1 MSIRKSKISFT
12 TKYGIF
18 ICMFLLAA
26 NFLLGI
32 VLMTQS
38 KKAMTELI
46 QGKMLGAAKV
56 AAASLDGDL
65 LGSVTSSDVSSNSE
79 NYQLLLNTLKLF
91 QDNMDMEYVYAVRR
105 INDTK
110 YTFIVDPDP
119 VDPGKFGETIT
130 YTEALSHAS
139 LGMPSV
145 DEKPSYDRWGYFY
158 SAYCPVYDSEGRLA
172 GIVGVDYD
180 ARWYDDQVATNTASI
195 LLISIF
201 SLLICGS
208 VIFIATNRF
217 SKKIKDLNE
226 ELFDLSNE
234 VDCLNKE
241 VTANA
246 KLQKSTAPASWQ
258 ASAEAEDVEKATS
271 FDVLGDRI
279 RQARQDVKQYVS
291 FIREQDYVDPLT
303 GVGNKTAYLE
313 YAKDLDLHF
322 GNEELVFSTV
332 VLNVNNL
339 KSINDRY
346 DLKLGDR
353 MIIDTATLLLR
364 VFDPKTVFHL
374 EGGNFIVF
382 MEDANLNSLN
392 KALEDLQGRLAVFNA
407 CEKNYETDLSFIWGS
422 STYDAST
429 DQNCGAVI
437 KKAMEDLSKNKALYY
452 QKNGDRRKQ

>member
-1 MSIRKSKISFT
+1 M
-12 TKYGIF
+12 
-18 ICMFLLAA
+18 
-26 NFLLGI
+26 
-32 VLMTQS
+32 
-38 KKAMTELI
+38 
-46 QGKMLGAAKV
+46 
-56 AAASLDGDL
+56 
-65 LGSVTSSDVSSNSE
+65 
-79 NYQLLLNTLKLF
+79 
-91 QDNMDMEYVYAVRR
+91 
-105 INDTK
+105 
-110 YTFIVDPDP
+110 
-119 VDPGKFGETIT
+119 
-130 YTEALSHAS
+130 
-139 LGMPSV
+139 
-145 DEKPSYDRWGYFY
+145 
-158 SAYCPVYDSEGRLA
+158 
-172 GIVGVDYD
+172 
-180 ARWYDDQVATNTASI
+180 
-195 LLISIF
+195 
-201 SLLICGS
+201 
-208 VIFIATNRF
+208 
-217 SKKIKDLNE
+217 
-226 ELFDLSNE
+226 
-234 VDCLNKE
+234 
-241 VTANA
+241 
-246 KLQKSTAPASWQ
+246 
-258 ASAEAEDVEKATS
+258 
-271 FDVLGDRI
+271 LGDRI